1 MYAVHVQCIE
11 QAFTFPC
18 LHRIYI
24 LTYICDPLCETQA
37 KVSKYNN
44 EITNIKVWFLPL
56 ISLQCQSLIWL
67 YSVNIKDIKVTF
79 LHNVLY
85 LMNDDFF
92 CRKQQITKYDLSWV
106 FTERV
111 IYIYHN
117 RSRCWSNKLGII
129 RWNCTSLQL
138 FSSVP
143 VKSALRLWL
152 CVYLCVCVFIA
163 VCSLAV
169 AA

>member
-44 EITNIKVWFLPL
+44 EISIKVWFLPL

-79 LHNVLY
+79 SQNVLY
-85 LMNDDFF
+85 HMKHDF

-111 IYIYHN
+111 TYIYHN
-117 RSRCWSNKLGII
+117 RSRCWSNKFGII

-152 CVYLCVCVFIA
+152 CVYLCVCVYSCLL
-163 VCSLAV
+163 VAV